1 MNKGFLPLGGSGS
14 ISDFFFFFCFKVF
27 FAKIIENF

>member
-14 ISDFFFFFCFKVF
+14 ISDFFFFCFKVF